1 MPEHGHCHRI
11 NTISKAGKKSLMGD
25 ADGLLIYFIE
35 LNYHINV
42 ITIESVEANQ
52 PLQPSYR

>member
-1 MPEHGHCHRI
+1 
-11 NTISKAGKKSLMGD
+11 MGD

-42 ITIESVEANQ
+42 ITIESVETNR